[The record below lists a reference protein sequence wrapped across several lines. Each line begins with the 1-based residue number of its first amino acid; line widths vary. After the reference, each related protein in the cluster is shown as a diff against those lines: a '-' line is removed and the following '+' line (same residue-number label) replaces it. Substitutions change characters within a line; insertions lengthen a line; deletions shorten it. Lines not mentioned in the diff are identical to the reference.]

1 MLTPCP
7 EALTERAC
15 QTVSSLSDYLNAHLP
30 EGWQKP
36 QLVDALNGR
45 LDRATVYKYLAGT
58 HPQNPHDSVLQSF
71 ASVLP
76 GVTVVQLRA
85 AANQPVGVEEPW
97 IPPVEANR
105 LTLPQRRALEAFIK
119 ATVAATELLPAG
131 TAAAAAPAP
140 VLAPAASLAGSATRR
155 IAELPTEDP
164 VPVSAAPGQLSADE
178 RAEVQS
184 YIDQL
189 TASGRTDL
197 AERVAASLVISSASE
212 TASSSSRD

>member
-1 MLTPCP
+1 M
-7 EALTERAC
+7 
-15 QTVSSLSDYLNAHLP
+15 SSLSDYLNAHLP

-58 HPQNPHDSVLQSF
+58 HPQNPHDNVLRSF

-76 GVTVVQLRA
+76 GVTVTELRA
-85 AANQPVGVEEPW
+85 AANQPAGVEQPW

-119 ATVAATELLPAG
+119 ATVAAGELVPADS
-131 TAAAAAPAP
+131 AAAAPA
-140 VLAPAASLAGSATRR
+140 LTPAAALAGSTAASSTTRR
-155 IAELPTEDP
+155 PSALPVLPSEEP
-164 VPVSAAPGQLSADE
+164 VPVSAAVGQLSADE

-189 TASGRTDL
+189 IASGRTDL
-197 AERVAASLVISSASE
+197 AERVAASLVINSASE
-212 TASSSSRD
+212 TASRSSRD

>member
-1 MLTPCP
+1 
-7 EALTERAC
+7 
-15 QTVSSLSDYLNAHLP
+15 VSSLSDYLNAHLP

-45 LDRATVYKYLAGT
+45 LDRATVYKYLAGS
-58 HPQNPHDSVLQSF
+58 HPQNPHDNVLQAF

-85 AANQPVGVEEPW
+85 AANQPIGVEQPW

-119 ATVAATELLPAG
+119 ATVAAAESVPAD
-131 TAAAAAPAP
+131 TAAAPAP
-140 VLAPAASLAGSATRR
+140 LAAALAASTAAGSTTRR
-155 IAELPTEDP
+155 TTGLPVAPSEEP
-164 VPVSAAPGQLSADE
+164 VPVSSAAGQLSADE

-189 TASGRTDL
+189 NASGRTDL
-197 AERVAASLVISSASE
+197 AKVVAASLVINSASE
-212 TASSSSRD
+212 IASSSPRD